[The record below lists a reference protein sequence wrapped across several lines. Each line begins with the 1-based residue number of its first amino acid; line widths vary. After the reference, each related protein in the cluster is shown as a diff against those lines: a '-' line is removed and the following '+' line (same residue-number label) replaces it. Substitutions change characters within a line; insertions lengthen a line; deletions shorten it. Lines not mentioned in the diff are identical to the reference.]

1 MNLNHSEENAFI
13 ALEQLLKLLNV
24 NVTSTTL
31 KDKLLQH
38 PNFPSLVSL
47 RDVLTELNVTNMATR
62 INEALLPKIP
72 LPAIAHFEN
81 GMGYVV
87 ISKVEDDH
95 VEWFQNEKGVCNEHI
110 VEFTQKWHGI
120 TLVAEAKDNSGEND
134 FSKNRKIEKIEN
146 LRLPFIYI
154 SILFIFGFFSWH
166 NFSIQTLEYK
176 LYFIAKLIGF
186 VISVFLISYS
196 FENYDT
202 FWRQAYKLNIKTK
215 CSNIL
220 HSNGAK
226 MFGWITWSE
235 IGLFYF
241 TGSLIS
247 LFFVNAQ
254 NLGTI
259 LMALKW
265 LNIIAL
271 PFSFWLIYYQ
281 GYILKSWCKLCLVI
295 QVVLLIEFSLG
306 IRRPFLLN
314 NEVLIVLPILFLSF
328 LLVVVPWTIIKKP
341 LQNNQII
348 SGHYYTL
355 QRLKF
360 SADYIQSIF
369 KKKVAL
375 PPIFQGMNVV
385 NLGNPEAKNNIILV
399 LNPLCYMCSFTFN
412 EIQKL
417 VSVNNQ
423 IKCEIIF
430 MVSNDHNSIDYQVSN
445 RILGLP
451 PEEMAQA
458 TQKWFSN
465 IKQNNEF
472 WSNNLVLSNNMDE
485 GTHQLNFHFQW
496 LQLEGTIMTLPAIFL
511 NNVELPVFFDVQ
523 SIGKIYHIKD
533 LEIH

>member
-1 MNLNHSEENAFI
+1 
-13 ALEQLLKLLNV
+13 
-24 NVTSTTL
+24 
-31 KDKLLQH
+31 
-38 PNFPSLVSL
+38 
-47 RDVLTELNVTNMATR
+47 
-62 INEALLPKIP
+62 
-72 LPAIAHFEN
+72 
-81 GMGYVV
+81 
-87 ISKVEDDH
+87 
-95 VEWFQNEKGVCNEHI
+95 
-110 VEFTQKWHGI
+110 
-120 TLVAEAKDNSGEND
+120 
-134 FSKNRKIEKIEN
+134 
-146 LRLPFIYI
+146 
-154 SILFIFGFFSWH
+154 
-166 NFSIQTLEYK
+166 
-176 LYFIAKLIGF
+176 
-186 VISVFLISYS
+186 
-196 FENYDT
+196 
-202 FWRQAYKLNIKTK
+202 
-215 CSNIL
+215 
-220 HSNGAK
+220 
-226 MFGWITWSE
+226 
-235 IGLFYF
+235 
-241 TGSLIS
+241 
-247 LFFVNAQ
+247 
-254 NLGTI
+254 
-259 LMALKW
+259 
-265 LNIIAL
+265 
-271 PFSFWLIYYQ
+271 
-281 GYILKSWCKLCLVI
+281 
-295 QVVLLIEFSLG
+295 
-306 IRRPFLLN
+306 
-314 NEVLIVLPILFLSF
+314 
-328 LLVVVPWTIIKKP
+328 VVPWTIIKKP